1 MRSYD
6 LDGGS
11 GSALSPESPER
22 RANQRYDVELEFDL
36 FHLWGASH
44 LVWAG
49 SGRTLNWSRNS
60 ILIAWNR
67 PLASGS
73 SVELVVRWCSG
84 VQLVVVGRVL
94 ASGSRGSVVK
104 IIRRR
109 FRGKP
114 EFASAAS
121 VGGRPLPPLV
131 MGAAGQTRAS

>member
-6 LDGGS
+6 LEGGS
-11 GSALSPESPER
+11 GSALSLEGPER
-22 RANQRYDVELEFDL
+22 RGNQRYVIELEFDL
-36 FHLWGASH
+36 FHLSGAHH
-44 LVWAG
+44 LAWAG

-60 ILIAWNR
+60 ILIEWNR
-67 PLASGS
+67 PRPSGN

-94 ASGSRGSVVK
+94 ASGSRGLVVK

-114 EFASAAS
+114 EFSSA
-121 VGGRPLPPLV
+121 RPSGSPQQPLV
-131 MGAAGQTRAS
+131 MSAGQTRAS